1 MENIRRFF
9 GIGGEKQ
16 KTDKKSRWTLNV
28 TILRAENVLSTDY
41 SSKSDCYVTVCLPS
55 TSATVYKTKVVANVK
70 DPEWNET
77 FTFKFNDDLKGT
89 LEVNLY
95 DNNPLQFDNLMTS
108 LKLDVSSLAVGKK
121 ETKDFIIDPEGK
133 LWIAF
138 ELLDSERKF
147 VSPCG
152 GYSTMKETMSY
163 LTLNT
168 NILRAEKMPRKDLF
182 SESDCYVILS
192 LPTATANAYRTKTVS
207 NNTNPEWNETFTF
220 RVPTHVKNILEMK
233 LYDDDPLARDH
244 LYAELLFDVASLTIG
259 KKETK
264 VFPIN
269 PETEGTLL
277 IVFEL
282 LHSDDPPCEYP
293 SNGTVVAAPFSI
305 LDINIDNLQIDDHL
319 WNKVLKLRG
328 AHHEDHILNTKET
341 PKPRFYINRDLE
353 TELGVAHCGYIYG
366 SAAPMET
373 SINLQPL
380 PAKHAGK
387 VSLVIDQ
394 DTVDLDIETTE
405 GEGLAVRLDFD
416 IPTQEKE
423 FLKKRDVVVAQA
435 LQKLFG
441 APSDPK
447 KVPKIALVA
456 SGGGSRAM
464 TGLLGSLRSLKEI
477 GVLDAVSYI
486 TGVSGATWAM
496 SALYQEANW
505 SHEDMDSVISAEK
518 KQMTKHALST
528 ITPENLHYY
537 RKEVAEKEQEGYTV
551 SLIDMCGLIIEHVVF
566 GKKVTNTL
574 SEQQRT
580 VNEGQNPLPIYTAV
594 NIKDRVK
601 GCESESEWCEFTPYE
616 VGIQKYGAFVKTEDF
631 GSQFFLGHMIKK
643 LPEVRIPYLIGIWS
657 SAISVSMTQLW
668 TFATGFKPVWST
680 WLGPEVNNIDD
691 DTEPSNQD
699 TYLTNPTTGI
709 ASDVTDFFRTRPV
722 IAEMYNFMRGLF
734 MHKDYNQQSNFV
746 AWKET
751 HPDAFPNQLTPS
763 DPTLCLIDSGH
774 SINIACVPVLR
785 PERDVD
791 LIISLSYSWEPE
803 HIFNV
808 LSKTAAYC
816 KDHDI
821 PFPNADFASLEKEP
835 QKEFY
840 IFEDKENP
848 KAPIVVHFPL
858 VNVTYKHFKRPGV
871 KRETEED
878 IRAGE
883 VDVSSSSSPYITKN
897 MTYSK
902 EDYEALVD
910 LSSYNISNNKESILS
925 ALCKAQERSASK

>member
-1 MENIRRFF
+1 MA
-9 GIGGEKQ
+9 
-16 KTDKKSRWTLNV
+16 TKSRWTLNV

-41 SSKSDCYVTVCLPS
+41 WSESDCYVTVCLPS

-77 FTFKFNDDLKGT
+77 FTFKVNDNLTGT

-138 ELLDSERKF
+138 ELLESEKKY
-147 VSPCG
+147 VSPCEG
-152 GYSTMKETMSY
+152 SSSMKETISY

-168 NILRAEKMPRKDLF
+168 TILRAEKLPRKDYF

-192 LPTATANAYRTKTVS
+192 LPTATAKDYRTKTVS

-282 LHSDDPPCEYP
+282 LQSEDAPCEYP
-293 SNGTVVAAPFSI
+293 SNGVLVAAPFSV
-305 LDINIDNLQIDDHL
+305 LDINIDKLQIDDHL

-328 AHHEDHILNTKET
+328 AYHEDHILINAKEA

-353 TELGVAHCGYIYG
+353 TELGVALSGSTYG
-366 SAAPMET
+366 SATPMET
-373 SINLQPL
+373 CINLQPL

-394 DTVDLDIETTE
+394 DTVDLDIESYD
-405 GEGLAVRLDFD
+405 GEGLALRLDFD

-464 TGLLGSLRSLKEI
+464 TGLLGSLRGLKEI
-477 GVLDAVSYI
+477 GVLDTVSYI
-486 TGVSGATWAM
+486 TAVSGSTWAM

-505 SHEDMDSVISAEK
+505 SQEDMDSIISAK
-518 KQMTKHALST
+518 KEQMTKNVLSAFS
-528 ITPENLHYY
+528 PEKLQYY
-537 RKEVAEKEQEGYTV
+537 REEVAEKEQEGYTV
-551 SLIDMCGLIIEHVVF
+551 SLIDMCGLIAEHLVF

>member
-1 MENIRRFF
+1 M
-9 GIGGEKQ
+9 
-16 KTDKKSRWTLNV
+16 
-28 TILRAENVLSTDY
+28 
-41 SSKSDCYVTVCLPS
+41 
-55 TSATVYKTKVVANVK
+55 
-70 DPEWNET
+70 
-77 FTFKFNDDLKGT
+77 
-89 LEVNLY
+89 
-95 DNNPLQFDNLMTS
+95 
-108 LKLDVSSLAVGKK
+108 
-121 ETKDFIIDPEGK
+121 
-133 LWIAF
+133 
-138 ELLDSERKF
+138 
-147 VSPCG
+147 
-152 GYSTMKETMSY
+152 
-163 LTLNT
+163 
-168 NILRAEKMPRKDLF
+168 
-182 SESDCYVILS
+182 
-192 LPTATANAYRTKTVS
+192 ATAESASSSYR
-207 NNTNPEWNETFTF
+207 
-220 RVPTHVKNILEMK
+220 
-233 LYDDDPLARDH
+233 
-244 LYAELLFDVASLTIG
+244 
-259 KKETK
+259 
-264 VFPIN
+264 
-269 PETEGTLL
+269 
-277 IVFEL
+277 
-282 LHSDDPPCEYP
+282 
-293 SNGTVVAAPFSI
+293 
-305 LDINIDNLQIDDHL
+305 
-319 WNKVLKLRG
+319 
-328 AHHEDHILNTKET
+328 
-341 PKPRFYINRDLE
+341 
-353 TELGVAHCGYIYG
+353 
-366 SAAPMET
+366 
-373 SINLQPL
+373 
-380 PAKHAGK
+380 
-387 VSLVIDQ
+387 
-394 DTVDLDIETTE
+394 
-405 GEGLAVRLDFD
+405 EGLALRLDFD

-447 KVPKIALVA
+447 KVPTIALVA
-456 SGGGSRAM
+456 SGGGTRAM
-464 TGLLGSLRSLKEI
+464 TGLLGSLRGLKEI
-477 GVLDAVSYI
+477 GVLDTVSYI
-486 TGVSGATWAM
+486 TGVSGSTWAM

-505 SHEDMDSVISAEK
+505 SQEDMDSIISAK
-518 KQMTKHALST
+518 KEQMTKSVLSAFS
-528 ITPENLHYY
+528 PEKLQYY
-537 RKEVAEKEQEGYTV
+537 REEVAEKEQEGYIV
-551 SLIDMCGLIIEHVVF
+551 SLIDMCGLIAEHLVF

-574 SEQQRT
+574 SEQQSA

-631 GSQFFLGHMIKK
+631 GSRFFLGHMIKK
-643 LPEVRIPYLIGIWS
+643 LPEVRIPYLMGIWS

-668 TFATGFKPVWST
+668 TFATGFKPAWST
-680 WLGPEVNNIDD
+680 WLGPEVNNIDV

-699 TYLTNPTTGI
+699 TYVINPTTGI
-709 ASDVTDFFRTRPV
+709 ASDVTNFFKKRPV
-722 IAEMYNFMRGLF
+722 IAEMHNFMRGLF
-734 MHKDYNQQSNFV
+734 MHRDYNQQSNFV

-774 SINIACVPVLR
+774 AINIACVPVLR

-897 MTYSK
+897 MTYSE

-910 LSSYNISNNKESILS
+910 LSSYNISNNKESILA